1 MRRFLTQRHR
11 LLPYLYTMNHRF
23 WAENQPLVQP
33 MYYRLPFD
41 EEAYRLRNQYYF
53 GSELIVNPITSE
65 NDRNTKLGKVKTLL
79 PEGIWYDVFTG
90 LRYRGGRTMFMFR
103 PLDTI
108 PVLARAGGILPLQA
122 EEEVS
127 ARTDNPTKLELL
139 VFCGA
144 DGDFTMYEDDGVSMD
159 YEDDRCVTTRYAL
172 NWADRR
178 LVIEPAEGD
187 LSLIPKKRQ
196 VTVKLYGVGVGSVE
210 RVLFDGKEIDC
221 ETQFDA
227 KRKVLSVALGEHEPT
242 ARVELLLRKETALED
257 NNILDNAYELLN
269 RAQVAFQTKESLF
282 RLLKASK
289 GLTETLSTIHSTFMD
304 EGVRQAVTELL
315 TAW

>member
-1 MRRFLTQRHR
+1 VR
-11 LLPYLYTMNHRF
+11 
-23 WAENQPLVQP
+23 
-33 MYYRLPFD
+33 
-41 EEAYRLRNQYYF
+41 
-53 GSELIVNPITSE
+53 
-65 NDRNTKLGKVKTLL
+65 
-79 PEGIWYDVFTG
+79 
-90 LRYRGGRTMFMFR
+90 
-103 PLDTI
+103 
-108 PVLARAGGILPLQA
+108 ARAGGILPLQA

-196 VTVKLYGVGVGSVE
+196 YTVKLYGVGTDSLE
-210 RVLFDGKEIDC
+210 NVLADGEPQRF
-221 ETQFDA
+221 ETSFDA
-227 KRKVLSVALGEHEPT
+227 KRNVLSVALDATEPT
-242 ARVELLLRKETALED
+242 ARIELLLRKDIPLAD
-257 NNILDNAYELLN
+257 NNIVDNAYELLN

-282 RLLKASK
+282 RLLKAGK
-289 GLTETLSTIHSTFMD
+289 GLTEKLSTIHSTYMD
-304 EGVRQAVTELL
+304 EGIRQAVTELL